1 MAQNVKLLI
10 SILVAMLSG
19 AVFARGELEVGGIY
33 YDLSDDLADTS
44 GVYARGRFG
53 PYGPNLWRAELV
65 QLDRFDD
72 DGLFG
77 AIANVHQFNDEWF
90 SDISI
95 GSSAGGFFW
104 PELRID
110 ATINK
115 RWLEGRNL
123 VTAVGITYFDA
134 KDIHT
139 DVGLRFESTY
149 YTDTPWIFQG
159 GIQYNESDPG
169 SVGSVSGYGA
179 VSHSEFG
186 NRELTFRLG
195 GGEQA
200 YQPFENN
207 NFQVDINFLSLRFIA
222 KQWIGA
228 KWGIN
233 VVADSYHSSTYDQ
246 HGIEVGLF
254 KVF

>member
-1 MAQNVKLLI
+1 MKSIVFILLTTV
-10 SILVAMLSG
+10 SALAE
-19 AVFARGELEVGGIY
+19 ARGEFEAGGVY
-33 YDLSDDLADTS
+33 FDLSDDFADTT
-44 GVYARGRFG
+44 GVYARARVG
-53 PYGPNLWRAELV
+53 PYGANVWRAELV

-72 DGLFG
+72 DGTYA

-90 SDISI
+90 SDISV

-115 RWLEGRNL
+115 RWLPQLNL
-123 VTAVGITYFDA
+123 ITSVGVTYFDA
-134 KDIHT
+134 KDIHS
-139 DVGLRFESTY
+139 DIGLRLESTY
-149 YTDTPWIFQG
+149 YTQTPWIFQG

-179 VSHSEFG
+179 VTHSVVG
-186 NRELTFRLG
+186 TRELTFRLG

-207 NFQVDINFLSLRFIA
+207 NFQVDINFLSLRFVA
-222 KQWIGA
+222 KQWIGDN
-228 KWGIN
+228 WGIN
-233 VVADSYHSSTYDQ
+233 FVADSYHSTTYDQ